1 MTWLQLQSP
10 SLHELHDSTQS
21 SSTFQMCSFNTK
33 AKHLSLT
40 AIYSMY
46 CVYYYSY
53 YVNSFA
59 LDMSI
64 LLAFH
69 SYDVPVYSNAFQI
82 VQQKDF
88 LCSNAH
94 FLKLNFSTNLVR

>member
-1 MTWLQLQSP
+1 MSYMTQHKVVEPFKCVPSTPRQS
-10 SLHELHDSTQS
+10 T
-21 SSTFQMCSFNTK
+21 CR
-33 AKHLSLT
+33 T

-94 FLKLNFSTNLVR
+94 FFKLNFSTNLVR